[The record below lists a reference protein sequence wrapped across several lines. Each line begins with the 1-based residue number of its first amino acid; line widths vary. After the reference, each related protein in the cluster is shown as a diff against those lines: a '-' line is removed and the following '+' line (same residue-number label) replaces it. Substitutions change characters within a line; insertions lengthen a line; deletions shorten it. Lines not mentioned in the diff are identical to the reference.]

1 MKKLLNILT
10 SFSLAIFIICGS
22 IIVGLKCKSLYYYDV
37 KKLNMEELKVLAN
50 DIRDG
55 LFNRLTK
62 IGGHFG
68 PNFGIVETEIAM
80 HYVFNSPE
88 DKFIFDV
95 SHQSYPHKMLTG
107 RKAGY
112 IDDTHFKEDSGY
124 TNPEESKHDFFNV
137 GHTSTSISLATGLAK
152 ARDLLGKKENIIA
165 LIGDGSLSGGEALE
179 GLNVAGSEL
188 NSNLIIIVNDNQQSI
203 SETHGGIYKNLK
215 ELRETKGKATNN
227 MFKAIGLDYIY
238 EENGND
244 IESMIK
250 VFEKVKDIDHPIVV
264 HINTQKGKGYKLAE
278 ENKENWHWTVPFDK
292 ETGLPTIDFGT
303 EENYTG
309 ITRKYILNKAKEDKE
324 FIVVTPNMPGSFG
337 LNENDRNELGK
348 QFVDVGI
355 AEEQAVA
362 MAAGMAK
369 EGAKPLVITNV
380 TFMQRCYD
388 QISHDVCINNSPVT
402 ILLNYANFDGLT
414 DVTHLGIFGIS
425 AFSNIPN
432 LIMLCPSSKDE
443 LLNMLDWSIEQKEH
457 PVMILLP
464 GNEVDY
470 RKADKNYNEINKYK
484 LEQEGEKVAIIALG
498 DFYQRGKKVAEN
510 IKEKLGFKPTLINPR
525 FATGLD
531 TKLLNKLKDNHNI
544 VITLEDGI
552 LDGGFGQKIA
562 SYFGDTNIKVKNY
575 GLQKKFY
582 DRYNPEELLK
592 EENMDIES
600 IIEYINNNLQR

>member
-1 MKKLLNILT
+1 MYDILNKIN
-10 SFSLAIFIICGS
+10 SPE
-22 IIVGLKCKSLYYYDV
+22 DV
-37 KKLNMEELKVLAN
+37 KKLNLDELNELAK

-80 HYVFNSPE
+80 HYVFNSPV
-88 DKFIFDV
+88 DKFVFDV

-112 IDDTHFKEDSGY
+112 IDDAHFREDSGY
-124 TNPEESKHDFFNV
+124 TNPEESEHDLFNV

-152 ARDLLGKKENIIA
+152 ARDLLGRKENIIA

-188 NSNLIIIVNDNQQSI
+188 NSNLIIILNDNQQSI

-215 ELRETKGKATNN
+215 ELRDTKGTAKNN

-244 IESMIK
+244 IDAMIK
-250 VFEKVKDIDHPIVV
+250 LLKKVKDIDHPIVV

-292 ETGLPTIDFGT
+292 ETGMPTIKFGDG
-303 EENYTG
+303 ENYTG
-309 ITRKYILNKAKEDKE
+309 IARDYILSKAKKDKK
-324 FIVVTPNMPGSFG
+324 FLVITPNMPGSFG
-337 LNENDRNELGK
+337 LSKSDRNELGE

-362 MAAGMAK
+362 MAAGVAK

-380 TFMQRCYD
+380 TFMQRTYD
-388 QISHDVCINNSPVT
+388 QISHDICINNSPVT
-402 ILLNYANFDGLT
+402 MLLNYSAFDGLT

-432 LIMLCPSSKDE
+432 LVMLCPSSKEE
-443 LLNMLDWSIEQKEH
+443 LLNMLDWSIDQKEH

-464 GNEVDY
+464 GNEVTY
-470 RKADKNYNEINKYK
+470 RNADKEYNEINKFNI
-484 LEQEGEKVAIIALG
+484 EQSGEKVAIIALG
-498 DFYQRGKKVAEN
+498 DFFQRGEKIAKE
-510 IKEKLGFKPTLINPR
+510 IEEKLGFKPTLINPR
-525 FATGLD
+525 FASGIDTELLD
-531 TKLLNKLKDNHNI
+531 SLKEKHKLI
-544 VITLEDGI
+544 ITLEDGI

-562 SYFGDTNIKVKNY
+562 SYLGDSNIQVKNY

-592 EENMDIES
+592 KEKMDLSS
-600 IIEYINNNLQR
+600 IIDYIKGGKL

>member
-1 MKKLLNILT
+1 MYEILKDIN
-10 SFSLAIFIICGS
+10 SPD
-22 IIVGLKCKSLYYYDV
+22 DV

-124 TNPEESKHDFFNV
+124 TNPEESEHDLFNV

-152 ARDLLGKKENIIA
+152 ARDILGKKENIIA

-215 ELRETKGKATNN
+215 ELRETKGKATNS

-250 VFEKVKDIDHPIVV
+250 VLEKVKDIDHPIVV

-292 ETGLPTIDFGT
+292 ETGLPTIDFGAG
-303 EENYTG
+303 ENYTG
-309 ITRKYILNKAKEDKE
+309 IARKYILNKAKEDKE

-443 LLNMLDWSIEQKEH
+443 LLNMLDWSIDQKEH

-470 RKADKNYNEINKYK
+470 READKNYNEINTYK
-484 LEQEGEKVAIIALG
+484 IEQEGEKVAIIALG

-510 IKEKLGFKPTLINPR
+510 IKENLGFKPTLINPR

-531 TKLLNKLKDNHNI
+531 VTLLNNLKDNHNI

-600 IIEYINNNLQR
+600 IIGYIKDNLQK

>member
-1 MKKLLNILT
+1 MYEILKNIN
-10 SFSLAIFIICGS
+10 SPE
-22 IIVGLKCKSLYYYDV
+22 DV

-50 DIRDG
+50 DIRNG

-68 PNFGIVETEIAM
+68 ANFGIVETEIAM

-112 IDDTHFKEDSGY
+112 IDDTHFREDSGY
-124 TNPEESKHDFFNV
+124 TNPEESEHDFFNV

-152 ARDLLGKKENIIA
+152 ARDILGKKENIIA

-215 ELRETKGKATNN
+215 ELRETKGKAKNN
-227 MFKAIGLDYIY
+227 MFKAIGL
-238 EENGND
+238 
-244 IESMIK
+244 
-250 VFEKVKDIDHPIVV
+250 
-264 HINTQKGKGYKLAE
+264 
-278 ENKENWHWTVPFDK
+278 
-292 ETGLPTIDFGT
+292 PTIDFGT
-303 EENYTG
+303 GENYTG
-309 ITRKYILNKAKEDKE
+309 IARKYILNKAKEDKE

-388 QISHDVCINNSPVT
+388 
-402 ILLNYANFDGLT
+402 
-414 DVTHLGIFGIS
+414 
-425 AFSNIPN
+425 
-432 LIMLCPSSKDE
+432 
-443 LLNMLDWSIEQKEH
+443 
-457 PVMILLP
+457 
-464 GNEVDY
+464 
-470 RKADKNYNEINKYK
+470 
-484 LEQEGEKVAIIALG
+484 
-498 DFYQRGKKVAEN
+498 
-510 IKEKLGFKPTLINPR
+510 
-525 FATGLD
+525 
-531 TKLLNKLKDNHNI
+531 
-544 VITLEDGI
+544 
-552 LDGGFGQKIA
+552 
-562 SYFGDTNIKVKNY
+562 
-575 GLQKKFY
+575 
-582 DRYNPEELLK
+582 
-592 EENMDIES
+592 
-600 IIEYINNNLQR
+600 

>member
-1 MKKLLNILT
+1 MYEILK
-10 SFSLAIFIICGS
+10 S
-22 IIVGLKCKSLYYYDV
+22 INSPEDV
-37 KKLNMEELKVLAN
+37 KKLKLEELKVLAN

-124 TNPEESKHDFFNV
+124 TNPEESEHDFFNV

-264 HINTQKGKGYKLAE
+264 HINTQKGRGYKLAE

-309 ITRKYILNKAKEDKE
+309 IARKYILNKAKEDKE

-337 LNENDRNELGK
+337 LNQNDRNKLGK

-443 LLNMLDWSIEQKEH
+443 LLNMLDWSIDQKEH

-470 RKADKNYNEINKYK
+470 RKADKNYNEINTYK
-484 LEQEGEKVAIIALG
+484 IEQEGEKVAIIALG
-498 DFYQRGKKVAEN
+498 DFFQRGKKIAEN

-531 TKLLNKLKDNHNI
+531 ITLLSNLKDNHNI

-575 GLQKKFY
+575 GLQKEFY

>member
-1 MKKLLNILT
+1 MYEILKT
-10 SFSLAIFIICGS
+10 INSPD
-22 IIVGLKCKSLYYYDV
+22 DV

-88 DKFIFDV
+88 DKFVFDV

-152 ARDLLGKKENIIA
+152 ARDILGKKENIIA
-165 LIGDGSLSGGEALE
+165 LIGDGSLSSGEALE

-250 VFEKVKDIDHPIVV
+250 VFEKVKDIDHPIIV

-278 ENKENWHWTVPFDK
+278 ENKENWHWTVPFNK

-303 EENYTG
+303 GENYTG
-309 ITRKYILNKAKEDKE
+309 IARKYILNKAKEDKE

-388 QISHDVCINNSPVT
+388 QISHDVCINDSPVT

-443 LLNMLDWSIEQKEH
+443 LLNMLDWSINQKEH

-470 RKADKNYNEINKYK
+470 RKADKNYNEINRYK
-484 LEQEGEKVAIIALG
+484 IEQEGEKVAIIALG

-510 IKEKLGFKPTLINPR
+510 IKENLGFKPTLINPR

-531 TKLLNKLKDNHNI
+531 TKLLNKLEDNHNI

>member
-1 MKKLLNILT
+1 MYEILKDIN
-10 SFSLAIFIICGS
+10 SPD
-22 IIVGLKCKSLYYYDV
+22 DV

-562 SYFGDTNIKVKNY
+562 TYFGDTNIKVKNY